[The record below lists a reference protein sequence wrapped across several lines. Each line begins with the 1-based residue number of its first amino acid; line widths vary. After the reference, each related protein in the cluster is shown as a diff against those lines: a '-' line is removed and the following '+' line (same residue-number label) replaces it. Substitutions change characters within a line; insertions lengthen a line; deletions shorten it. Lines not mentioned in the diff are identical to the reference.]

1 MSVRYDPPL
10 KGEVQVVHQNM
21 VQSRSLEGFE
31 VVEHFQDTE
40 HRQTPDEHGRWVTR
54 LEQVDKFVVCRRPPQ
69 FVDVDVSFVQQ
80 RFDDGAV
87 VGRGKAREDMSAG
100 VVSVSGKQSAFV
112 EKAKEVS
119 HVVQRDSVD
128 AAYRT
133 AARKITERARA
144 IVLAALG
151 KKSHP
156 TSAIVAQF
164 LETDHGKAL
173 LSFALGCAPFFVG
186 KLNGDARAA
195 KLCAN
200 LRVAGLA
207 HVTDGIADAVLDPI
221 TDLFDKTLEGLV
233 SSDAPEE

>member
-1 MSVRYDPPL
+1 MTVRYDPPL
-10 KGEVQVVHQNM
+10 KGEVQVVTQSM

-40 HRQTPDEHGRWVTR
+40 HRQTPDENGRWVTK
-54 LEQVDKFVVCRRPPQ
+54 LEQVDKFVVCRRPPV
-69 FVDVDVSFVQQ
+69 VDVGFYQA
-80 RFDDGAV
+80 RFDAAGLASL
-87 VGRGKAREDMSAG
+87 GKAREDMSAG
-100 VVSVSGKQSAFV
+100 GVVSMSGKQNAFV

-119 HVVQRDSVD
+119 HVVQHDSVD

-133 AARKITERARA
+133 AARKIAERARV

-221 TDLFDKTLEGLV
+221 TELFDKTLEGLV
-233 SSDAPEE
+233 SSEAPEG